1 MSDTYQPAPPEA
13 GDDPERKEPVAP
25 PPDQDPPR
33 QKKPVSKRMQAL
45 YWIGGITAALAVG
58 LVVYLGFRGH
68 TAPSLEDQVSAET
81 RAYYNQCVEDAGPCL
96 GDYLEITTGGE
107 TYIEMIRDEADFDRL
122 RRGGDG
128 YLVTITHIAKNDGSD
143 PARYSEYAQRYW
155 HRTADTPAQTPGATE
170 QPPVTPDTSWSTE
183 WQTSP

>member
-1 MSDTYQPAPPEA
+1 MPQ
-13 GDDPERKEPVAP
+13 RI
-25 PPDQDPPR
+25 R
-33 QKKPVSKRMQAL
+33 AL
-45 YWIGGITAALAVG
+45 YWIGGITALLAA
-58 LVVYLGFRGH
+58 GFIAYAIVRGH
-68 TAPSLEDQVSAET
+68 TVPSLEEQVSADT
-81 RAYYNQCVEDAGPCL
+81 RAYYNQCVGDAGPCL

-155 HRTADTPAQTPGATE
+155 HRTADTPAQPPGTTE
-170 QPPVTPDTSWSTE
+170 QEPVTPDTSWSTE